1 MMRELA
7 LHHLSLEHQEALRF
21 GRLLLEVS
29 TGSEERLQGLWE
41 VLRRR
46 FHAEVQPH
54 FLLEEELLLPALEA
68 LGEEALVARVWEEH
82 EALRALVAHEAL
94 PPHIRL
100 KKLGLRLLAHV
111 RFEESKV
118 FQLAA
123 RRLPLEVLEHIARRT
138 PPPGSGTDG

>member
-1 MMRELA
+1 MMRDMA
-7 LHHLSLEHQEALRF
+7 LHHLSLEHQEALLF

-29 TGSEERLQGLWE
+29 TCSEERLQGIWE

-54 FLLEEELLLPALEA
+54 FLLEEEELLPALEA

-82 EALRALVAHEAL
+82 EALRALVADEAL
-94 PPHIRL
+94 PLHIRL

-123 RRLPLEVLEHIARRT
+123 RRLPLEVLERIARRT
-138 PPPGSGTDG
+138 SPPRTGTDG

>member
-1 MMRELA
+1 MRDLA
-7 LHHLSLEHQEALRF
+7 LHHLSLEHQEDLLLGR
-21 GRLLLEVS
+21 RLLEAS
-29 TGSEERLQGLWE
+29 TGPEEQLQAVWE

-82 EALRALVAHEAL
+82 EALRALVADEAWPL
-94 PPHIRL
+94 HIRL

-111 RFEESKV
+111 RFEESQV

-123 RRLPLEVLEHIARRT
+123 RRLPLELLERIARRT
-138 PPPGSGTDG
+138 PPWRSGTGG